1 MFNNNSIIIIGNHEI
16 LLIQFWNFMI
26 LVLIPLKNV
35 INTIIFNTIIVLFL
49 RIKYLKIKLIY
60 HHLDNKY
67 FFDLINT
74 ILFL

>member
-16 LLIQFWNFMI
+16 LLIQFWNCMI
-26 LVLIPLKNV
+26 LVLIPLNIF